1 MTTTHF
7 DNTLGRLTS
16 EQQLIAMAAGVVFN
30 RMHSLPKADRND
42 LFELIQ
48 GWFDTD
54 DPEEI
59 ESIRRTMLEI
69 MTDAPVRLRPMVLP
83 PEDVTPDSEAGK
95 LARHIGGTV
104 RDLRGKAGMT
114 QAALAEKSGLT
125 QSHVSRIE
133 TGAHCPNHLTMRKLA
148 EALGVEVRVLDPC
161 GD

>member
-1 MTTTHF
+1 M
-7 DNTLGRLTS
+7 LTNDR
-16 EQQLIAMAAGVVFN
+16 QMIGVAVEVLVD
-30 RMHSLPKADRND
+30 RIQALPRADRND
-42 LFELIQ
+42 LSELIQ
-48 GWFDTD
+48 GLFDAND
-54 DPEEI
+54 DEEI

-69 MTDAPVRLRPMVLP
+69 MTNAPVRSRPMVPP

-95 LARHIGGTV
+95 LARHIGQTV
-104 RDLRGKAGMT
+104 RGLREKAGMT

-148 EALGVEVRVLDPC
+148 EALGVEVRILDPY